1 MSSSMIGTATTRRSG
16 GRPWSIYVLWLFSLL
31 TLFPVAL
38 SLSGTWAFFETG
50 NIEGLMVVGFMA
62 LYSVA
67 LLVPYLGALLFA
79 WGRLTRRNFVISAAP
94 FVSML
99 VLVIVATANG
109 LPW

>member
-1 MSSSMIGTATTRRSG
+1 MIGTATTRRSD
-16 GRPWSIYVLWLFSLL
+16 GRPWSIYVLWLLSFVALL
-31 TLFPVAL
+31 PAAL
-38 SLSGTWAFFETG
+38 SLSGIWTFSVTG

-79 WGRLTRRNFVISAAP
+79 WGGLTRRSLAISAAP

-99 VLVIVATANG
+99 LLVIIATANG

>member
-1 MSSSMIGTATTRRSG
+1 MIGTATTRRSD
-16 GRPWSIYVLWLFSLL
+16 GRPWRIYVLWLLSLL

-38 SLSGTWAFFETG
+38 SIFGAWTFFETG
-50 NIEGLMVVGFMA
+50 NIEGLTVVGLMA

-79 WGRLTRRNFVISAAP
+79 WGRITGRSLVISAVP

-99 VLVIVATANG
+99 ILVIVATVNG

>member
-1 MSSSMIGTATTRRSG
+1 MIGTATTRRSD
-16 GRPWSIYVLWLFSLL
+16 GRPWSVYVLWLLSVL
-31 TLFPVAL
+31 TLFPVAA
-38 SLSGTWAFFETG
+38 SISGAWTFFETG

-67 LLVPYLGALLFA
+67 LLVPYLGVLLFA
-79 WGRLTRRNFVISAAP
+79 WGRITGRSLVISAVP

-99 VLVIVATANG
+99 VLVIVATVNG